1 MTHAPMRPR
10 TIFVLC
16 LAGLTTLIV
25 LPLAGAFV
33 AGFLQGHAGQEPD
46 FFAAIPWIV
55 APLVVGMMVT
65 VLVVALVWM
74 RTIDEAA
81 REAHKVAWFW
91 GGLTGLAFGGAAVI
105 LATLP
110 HAAAF
115 QPAAW
120 FGVRDDPAAYMAL
133 GAGLLAGL
141 MVAGHLVAWAWWWL
155 TRR

>member
-1 MTHAPMRPR
+1 MGPR
-10 TIFVLC
+10 SRSSVR
-16 LAGLTTLIV
+16 GLV
-25 LPLAGAFV
+25 
-33 AGFLQGHAGQEPD
+33 
-46 FFAAIPWIV
+46 
-55 APLVVGMMVT
+55 
-65 VLVVALVWM
+65 
-74 RTIDEAA
+74 
-81 REAHKVAWFW
+81 VAWFW
-91 GGLTGLAFGGAAVI
+91 GGLTGLAIGGTAVI

-155 TRR
+155 ARR